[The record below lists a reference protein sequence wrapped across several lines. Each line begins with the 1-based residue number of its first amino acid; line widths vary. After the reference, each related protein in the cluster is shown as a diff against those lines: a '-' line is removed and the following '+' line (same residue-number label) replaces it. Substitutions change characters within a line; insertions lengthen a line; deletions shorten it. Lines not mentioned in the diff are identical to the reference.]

1 MDTNGASNPSP
12 SGPTSPLIR
21 SAVEIAVRLGAIAL
35 MVGWCLLIIAP
46 FLGIVAWALIIAIA
60 MDGPFEALC
69 RRLGGRRILAAILFV
84 VAAFVLIFG
93 PTILLS
99 ESLITA
105 IQHFALDVKDRE
117 LAVPAP
123 VPAVREIPVV
133 GPLIYEAWER
143 ASENLV
149 GTLTRFEP
157 QLRSLSAWLL
167 KAAGSFGAGVLQLL
181 ASILIASVMLI
192 RSPMRKVAITR
203 FADRMAGPVRGP
215 ELAAIAT
222 STVRSVVQG
231 ILGVAAIQ
239 AFLAGIGF
247 MVAGI
252 PWAGLWALLVL
263 VAAIVQI
270 PVALAMIVP
279 VVIGF
284 LQIGGGIAITLAIWC
299 AAIGLIDNVLKPI
312 LFGRGVKV
320 PMLVIF
326 MGAIGGMLT
335 MGIIGLFLGA
345 VALALGF
352 ELFVAWLDDDAP
364 NVAETPPEGA

>member
-1 MDTNGASNPSP
+1 MDTNGSSNVASAVALSQ
-12 SGPTSPLIR
+12 TIR

-60 MDGPFEALC
+60 MDGPFETLC
-69 RRLGGRRILAAILFV
+69 RQLGGRRIPAALLFV
-84 VAAFVLIFG
+84 GLAFVLIFG

-99 ESLITA
+99 ESLISAT
-105 IQHFALDVKDRE
+105 QHFAHEVKDQDF
-117 LAVPAP
+117 AVPP
-123 VPAVREIPVV
+123 PNPAVRSIPLV
-133 GPLIYEAWER
+133 GSLVYEAWER

-149 GTLTRFEP
+149 GTLARFEP
-157 QLRSLSAWLL
+157 QLRTLSAWLL
-167 KAAGSFGAGVLQLL
+167 KTAGSFGAGVLQLL

-192 RSPMRKVAITR
+192 RSPQRQIAVAR
-203 FADRMAGPVRGP
+203 FANRMAGPVRGP
-215 ELAAIAT
+215 QLAAIAT

-247 MVAGI
+247 MLAGI

-284 LQIGGGIAITLAIWC
+284 MQVGGGIAIALAVWC

-352 ELFVAWLDDDAP
+352 ELFMAWLDDGVP
-364 NVAETPPEGA
+364 QVAATPTEGA